1 MISNVNTKDLIQY
14 SIFVVYNP
22 IVLSLNPETY
32 LSNFIYNL
40 APIHSSISL
49 YVLHDIGINSFKVRF
64 LVFILYSSTDYL
76 IMQQMILG
84 G

>member
-14 SIFVVYNP
+14 SIFVSP
-22 IVLSLNPETY
+22 IVLSLNPEWD
-32 LSNFIYNL
+32 LSSFIYNL

-49 YVLHDIGINSFKVRF
+49 YVLHDIRINSFKVRF
-64 LVFILYSSTDYL
+64 LAFILYSSTDYL